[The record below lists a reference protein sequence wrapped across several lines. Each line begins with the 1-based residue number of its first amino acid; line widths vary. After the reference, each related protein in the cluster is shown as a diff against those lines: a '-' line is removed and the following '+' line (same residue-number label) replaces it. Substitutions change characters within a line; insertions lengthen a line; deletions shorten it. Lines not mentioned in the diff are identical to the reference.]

1 MNQKLLALYGL
12 KWNPFTPDVPTEALY
27 VPPQIENFCWRIE
40 QAHLREGGFAL
51 VHGDPGSGK
60 SVVMRLLAER
70 LSRLADLSVGV
81 IHHPQ
86 SNLSD
91 FYREL
96 GDIFG
101 IAMRMSNRWGGFKAL
116 RARWL
121 DHLGSANRRP
131 VILIDEAQEMAPI
144 VLSELRLLASARFD
158 SQSLLCVVL
167 SGDARLLDKLRREEL
182 IPLGSRIRTR
192 LATGVATREEL
203 LACLEHLLAAAGNAG
218 LMTQELRHTLVDHA
232 AGNYRIFIS
241 MAAELLMAAAQ
252 RDITVLDEKLYL
264 QVFAAPATQP
274 PRRTATGAR

>member
-101 IAMRMSNRWGGFKAL
+101 ITMRMSNRWGGFKAL

-131 VILIDEAQEMAPI
+131 VILIDEAQEMTPM

-241 MAAELLMAAAQ
+241 MAAELLMVAAQ

-274 PRRTATGAR
+274 PRRPAAGAR